1 MKSSKILIVLLAISF
16 TFGCENKT
24 KLSTSQDASL
34 PVQKLDF
41 DTVEIEV
48 DAELIDME

>member
-1 MKSSKILIVLLAISF
+1 MRSSKIFIVLLAISF
-16 TFGCENKT
+16 AFACEDKT

-41 DTVEIEV
+41 DTLEIEV